1 MRALGGTYQSETE
14 AVHHRPETVALTLDP
29 GLDLLLSAA
38 RGQLGL
44 EARQE
49 LAEGTHLG
57 GAIFLPALG
66 DRLGVVLRRCDE
78 EEEGLIEELGQR
90 LGTLLDER
98 DDLSDEGLIVADAFF
113 LEARTE
119 QLC

>member
-1 MRALGGTYQSETE
+1 MGALGSTYQRETE
-14 AVHHRPETVALTLDP
+14 AVHHRSEAIALSLDP
-29 GLDLLLSAA
+29 CLDLLLRATG
-38 RGQLGL
+38 GQLGL
-44 EARQE
+44 EPRQQ
-49 LAEGTHLG
+49 LCQRTHLG

-90 LGTLLDER
+90 LGTLLDQR

-119 QLC
+119 QLG